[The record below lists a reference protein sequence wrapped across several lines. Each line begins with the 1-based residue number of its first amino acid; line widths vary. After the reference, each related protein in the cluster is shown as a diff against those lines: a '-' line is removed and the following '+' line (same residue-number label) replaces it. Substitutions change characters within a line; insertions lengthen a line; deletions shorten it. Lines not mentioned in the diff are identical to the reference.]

1 MHIHVC
7 EFFIIVA
14 FELLTYKW
22 CQLSLARKIFTSC
35 CRYILMMANE
45 SGNPERQIEQN
56 HQVNGNVSGDLG
68 NKGKEAT
75 AVRDSSNGNESLKAR
90 VEALREIMMTLKEE
104 LLEEKALWRR
114 EIEQIT
120 SMVNSTAETETN
132 YFSDLEYDL
141 KSIPSMQL
149 NTSELLMTSPII
161 RDYEEKITRYQG
173 ALAQAQAEKRYNIRR
188 QIAANSYRKRLNE
201 VEKLCQEELAKVR
214 ETATYLEPLKQMAS
228 EWGKSKQNEGVITPT
243 ARRPVKNL
251 ECGGDFVPQRGKEVQ
266 AKEDD
271 SFEVPV
277 KQIDAS
283 LVMDEDASSEIK
295 GKIVLQIGSL
305 PSEVPTICYSA
316 KFE

>member
-1 MHIHVC
+1 MDI
-7 EFFIIVA
+7 ERG
-14 FELLTYKW
+14 
-22 CQLSLARKIFTSC
+22 S
-35 CRYILMMANE
+35 
-45 SGNPERQIEQN
+45 PERQVEQN
-56 HQVNGNVSGDLG
+56 HQVNNVVSNDVG
-68 NKGKEAT
+68 NKIKDASRS
-75 AVRDSSNGNESLKAR
+75 RDSSSVNGNLRAR
-90 VEALREIMMTLKEE
+90 VEALRETMTTLKEE

-114 EIEQIT
+114 EIEQIAN
-120 SMVNSTAETETN
+120 MVNSTAEPETN
-132 YFSDLEYDL
+132 FLGDMEYDL
-141 KSIPSMQL
+141 KSIPSLQM
-149 NTSELLMTSPII
+149 NASELLMTSPII

-228 EWGKSKQNEGVITPT
+228 EW
-243 ARRPVKNL
+243 ANL
-251 ECGGDFVPQRGKEVQ
+251 ECGGDFVPNRGKETQ
-266 AKEDD
+266 TQEEE

-277 KQIDAS
+277 NQIDAS
-283 LVMDEDASSEIK
+283 LVMDEDASNEIK